1 MESISVISIRLI
13 KSLIAAFL
21 ISGGMLLFFAYLMF
35 RYHISDVTLSLA
47 MIFAYIAGNVVGGI
61 VMCRQCKKHNIIF
74 GGSVGIMYAFI
85 LIFTGILT
93 GNVFNPLN
101 ALLITAMCV
110 IGAIFGGIVS

>member
-61 VMCRQCKKHNIIF
+61 VMCRQWKKHNIIL

-93 GNVFNPLN
+93 GNVFDPLN